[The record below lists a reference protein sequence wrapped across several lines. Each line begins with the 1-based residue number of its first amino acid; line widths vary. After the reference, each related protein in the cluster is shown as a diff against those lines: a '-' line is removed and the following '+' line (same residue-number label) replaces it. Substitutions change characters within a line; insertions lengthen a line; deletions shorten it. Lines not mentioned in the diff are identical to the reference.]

1 MTTTNTINPFKDDM
15 TGRLLLGRYRVVRR
29 LAAGG
34 MGVVYL
40 ARAEGAAGF
49 VKPVVVKLVLPI
61 LASSEEFSGMFAR
74 EARILANL
82 RHPGIVSIVE
92 FAEEADCN
100 IMVLEYVHGF
110 QLGQWKKYLSS
121 KHREIPTAVAIQIII
136 NVLDAL
142 HYAHTLQSPAGDMKQ
157 IIHRDISPGNIMIDV
172 DGHVKLVDFGIAFAT
187 ENTEG
192 YKTTNK
198 SFKGKLSYSAP
209 ELFANKKA
217 SVQSDIYSAGVTLH
231 EILVG
236 RNEFNFKDH
245 ASIVNAVLNHVP
257 SSVHACRNDAPE
269 RIDDVIW
276 KALAKKSELRFKT
289 AAEFADALRD
299 ITSTPEHK
307 ASAMLADIVLT
318 DFGEEMAAFLKVE
331 SLVSRERAWRTPS
344 IIPPS
349 TPTKVIP
356 QPFNIDPDMPMD
368 GPHSFSGIQSSVSN
382 ASRSA
387 SIPRLPPEL
396 ATTGAGEQ
404 LTPLSR
410 SVDTGVG
417 AIKPLLYVIVILLV
431 LTIGGI
437 GVFLYMTKSVPESGD
452 RFLVVQSSLPEGVVP
467 VPVRPGA
474 DTAPDTAAKAPETNN
489 TDPRPD
495 PDTAAPDTEASAISA
510 NETASKDDASPKR
523 RYKGAREKE
532 DGRPDLQELTGAFRK
547 KKPLIHKCFEDHPA
561 SVEQSS
567 NVSVLFSVLPSGQ
580 VEKVQLSPASLNGT
594 PLGGCLVGV
603 SKSTVFPPQSA
614 PISFRI
620 PLSAKRV
627 KP

>member
-1 MTTTNTINPFKDDM
+1 MTNSDAINPFKDDM
-15 TGRLLLGRYRVVRR
+15 TGKILLGRYRVVRR

-49 VKPVVVKLVLPI
+49 VKPVVVKLILPV

-82 RHPGIVSIVE
+82 QHPGIVSIIE
-92 FAEEADCN
+92 FAEELDCN

-110 QLGQWKKYLSS
+110 QLGQWRKYLNSLN
-121 KHREIPTAVAIQIII
+121 REVPTPVAIQIVI

-142 HYAHTLQSPAGDMKQ
+142 HYAHTLKTHSGEKRQ

-217 SVQSDIYSAGVTLH
+217 TVQSDIYSCGITLH
-231 EILVG
+231 ETLVG

-257 SSVHACRNDAPE
+257 SSIHACRDDAPE
-269 RIDDVIW
+269 RIDEVIW
-276 KALAKKSELRFKT
+276 KALAKKPELRYKS
-289 AAEFADALRD
+289 AAEFASDLRE
-299 ITSTPEHK
+299 ISTIAEHK
-307 ASAMLADIVLT
+307 AQAALAELVAR
-318 DFGEEMAAFLKVE
+318 DFDEEMSDFLKVE
-331 SLVSRERAWRTPS
+331 SLASRERAWRTPS
-344 IIPPS
+344 
-349 TPTKVIP
+349 VIP
-356 QPFNIDPDMPMD
+356 TTIPAKSVLHDTRPFNTMGGRGDASSSNPIRSDSVAVSLEKMVQQQVERQAAASGSQELSMNRTLTETEL
-368 GPHSFSGIQSSVSN
+368 GVHS
-382 ASRSA
+382 
-387 SIPRLPPEL
+387 
-396 ATTGAGEQ
+396 
-404 LTPLSR
+404 
-410 SVDTGVG
+410 
-417 AIKPLLYVIVILLV
+417 IKPLLYVIVALLV
-431 LTIGGI
+431 VAIFGGV
-437 GVFLYMTKSVPESGD
+437 GVLLYNTSKSTTEGSD
-452 RFLVVQSSLPEGVVP
+452 RFLVVQSSLPADVSGTDMTEKQAGVMS
-467 VPVRPGA
+467 
-474 DTAPDTAAKAPETNN
+474 APETVA
-489 TDPRPD
+489 PRPSD
-495 PDTAAPDTEASAISA
+495 ATESETDTGGGAVS
-510 NETASKDDASPKR
+510 NPKQ
-523 RYKGAREKE
+523 KQIAKKKE
-532 DGRPDLQELTGAFRK
+532 HGNGVRKAKSDRPNLAELTGAFRK
-547 KKPLIHKCFEDHPA
+547 QKGKIHRCFEKHPA

-567 NVSVLFSVLPSGQ
+567 NVSVLFSVLPSGK
-580 VEKVQLSPASLNGT
+580 VEQVQLSPKSLSNT
-594 PLGGCLVGV
+594 PLGGCLLGV
-603 SKSTVFPPQSA
+603 SKATSFPPQSE